1 MWVVKS
7 SPGVED
13 PEREAAKFYQPPQS
27 TWTELQA
34 GETNVVITQAQNS
47 VECSSGS
54 TNVVLESDSVLLIV
68 LLCTDDVFSIL
79 LRSSRPAS
87 TPGRGD
93 EVQAPARERDSA
105 QERDLRPR
113 GHGEAPQ
120 PAPF

>member
-1 MWVVKS
+1 MLDSTARRFNASFHRSVISGHTIESAFEHAVWVVKS

-68 LLCTDDVFSIL
+68 LL
-79 LRSSRPAS
+79 
-87 TPGRGD
+87 
-93 EVQAPARERDSA
+93 Q
-105 QERDLRPR
+105 
-113 GHGEAPQ
+113 
-120 PAPF
+120 